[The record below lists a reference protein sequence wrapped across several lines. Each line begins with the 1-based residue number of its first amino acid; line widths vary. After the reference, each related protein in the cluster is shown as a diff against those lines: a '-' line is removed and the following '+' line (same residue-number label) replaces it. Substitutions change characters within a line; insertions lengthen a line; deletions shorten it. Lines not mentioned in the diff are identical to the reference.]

1 MFTRKAVPLI
11 EWSHKYHNIEVD
23 EATID
28 EPAYALL
35 MAVSAAAGVEY
46 AKVFKKSVNIDKFIK
61 YAVELKDMAAGRKL
75 CFFMDNLS
83 VHRSKKVL
91 GKLDELGIRY
101 IFNLGYSPQFN
112 PIELTFSKVK

>member
-1 MFTRKAVPLI
+1 
-11 EWSHKYHNIEVD
+11 
-23 EATID
+23 
-28 EPAYALL
+28 

-101 IFNLGYSPQFN
+101 IFNLSYSPQFN

>member
-1 MFTRKAVPLI
+1 MFTRKAVPLT
-11 EWSHKYHNIEVD
+11 EWSEKLNNVEVD

-35 MAVSAAAGVEY
+35 MAVSAAAGVEL
-46 AKVFKKSVNIDKFIK
+46 AKVFKKSVNIDKFLR
-61 YAVELKDMAAGRKL
+61 YAGELREMAGDRKL

-91 GKLDELGIRY
+91 GK
-101 IFNLGYSPQFN
+101 
-112 PIELTFSKVK
+112 